1 MGGFARQMSL
11 LHASDD
17 TEELFKALME
27 IYWKYIQDYP
37 IRRIGIS
44 FGKLSTSGFKQIDMF
59 GDGKKEKN
67 NHNLLKT
74 MDKLKDKYGKNILL
88 RASAL
93 TENSTAIERH
103 NQIGGHRK

>member
-1 MGGFARQMSL
+1 MS
-11 LHASDD
+11 HSDYYEKLMAKCRAKAD
-17 TEELFKALME
+17 AKKEKDNHDLFKA
-27 IYWKYIQDYP
+27 
-37 IRRIGIS
+37 
-44 FGKLSTSGFKQIDMF
+44 
-59 GDGKKEKN
+59 
-67 NHNLLKT
+67 